1 MFLILKYL
9 GTDFLPRLYSVKAA
23 VDLFLER
30 VPGLP
35 DLPADRLLHWLA
47 KRWPDHLPKRMRSYR
62 NEFEHHLVVVGA
74 DAAIPE
80 IREVL
85 QSVTRDGDA
94 GSFFRM
100 FA

>member
-1 MFLILKYL
+1 M
-9 GTDFLPRLYSVKAA
+9 DRL
-23 VDLFLER
+23 LER

-35 DLPADRLLHWLA
+35 HLPADRLLHWLA
-47 KRWPDHLPKRMRSYR
+47 KLWPDHLPKRMRAYR
-62 NEFEHHLVVVGA
+62 ETYEHHLVVVGA

-85 QSVTRDGDA
+85 QSVTREGDA

-100 FA
+100 LA